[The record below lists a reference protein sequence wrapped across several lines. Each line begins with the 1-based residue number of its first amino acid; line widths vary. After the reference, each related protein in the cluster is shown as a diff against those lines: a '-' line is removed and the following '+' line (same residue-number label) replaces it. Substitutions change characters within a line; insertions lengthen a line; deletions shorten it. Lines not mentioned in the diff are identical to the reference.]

1 MCDMSV
7 SAYARSKINLLSLAE
22 QQARDTFKV
31 LRFFSWLPLTAS
43 QVTEEGQ
50 TSSSLLLF
58 TPPKLWYV
66 VLYINRSLQ
75 LWLST
80 SFFRTSAVKMWT

>member
-1 MCDMSV
+1 MCDTSV
-7 SAYARSKINLLSLAE
+7 TAYARSKINLLSLAE

-50 TSSSLLLF
+50 TSSSLHSHLPNF
-58 TPPKLWYV
+58 G
-66 VLYINRSLQ
+66 
-75 LWLST
+75 T
-80 SFFRTSAVKMWT
+80 SFYLLITA

>member
-43 QVTEEGQ
+43 QVSEEGQ
-50 TSSSLLLF
+50 TSSSLHSHHPNFGSFYILNIIYILSQLKIVVVVDILF
-58 TPPKLWYV
+58 GN
-66 VLYINRSLQ
+66 IS
-75 LWLST
+75 S
-80 SFFRTSAVKMWT
+80 

>member
-1 MCDMSV
+1 MRDMST

-43 QVTEEGQ
+43 QVSEEGQ
-50 TSSSLLLF
+50 TASSLLRPL
-58 TPPKLWYV
+58 TPPKL
-66 VLYINRSLQ
+66 
-75 LWLST
+75 
-80 SFFRTSAVKMWT
+80 

>member
-22 QQARDTFKV
+22 QQARNTFKV

-50 TSSSLLLF
+50 TSSSLHSHHPNLVRHF
-58 TPPKLWYV
+58 IY
-66 VLYINRSLQ
+66 
-75 LWLST
+75 
-80 SFFRTSAVKMWT
+80 

>member
-7 SAYARSKINLLSLAE
+7 TAYARSKINLLSLAE

-31 LRFFSWLPLTAS
+31 LRFFSWLPLTVS

-50 TSSSLLLF
+50 TSSSLHSHHPNF
-58 TPPKLWYV
+58 G
-66 VLYINRSLQ
+66 
-75 LWLST
+75 T
-80 SFFRTSAVKMWT
+80 SFYLLITA